1 MLNVHHEDV
10 ENKRAEKMKMQCNE
24 MDKQERERERENCH
38 DKMQCEMR

>member
-24 MDKQERERERENCH
+24 MDKQERERERELP
-38 DKMQCEMR
+38 